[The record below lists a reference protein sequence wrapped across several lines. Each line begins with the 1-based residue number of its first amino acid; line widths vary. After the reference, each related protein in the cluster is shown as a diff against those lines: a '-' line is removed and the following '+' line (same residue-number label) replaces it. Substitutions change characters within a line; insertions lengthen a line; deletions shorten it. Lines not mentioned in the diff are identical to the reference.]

1 MASRSAS
8 SRTNS
13 SVVFIDSAL
22 SLAFEIT
29 VSDRS
34 NSPSSL
40 PDKNETIAR
49 CRLICTSRWTLHRA
63 RNTFL
68 TVINEIEQVAL
79 RAARAAGRIH
89 LKRLSRITINR
100 KSNSIDLVTEA
111 DRESEAAIIEVIHR
125 AFPTHAIL
133 AEESGASA
141 HQSDHRWIIDPLD
154 GTTNFA
160 HGYPQFCVSIAYE
173 RRGRVEL
180 GVVFDALKRECFIAT
195 RGQGARLNGKP
206 IRVSATPNL
215 CSSLLCTGFAYDRRE
230 RRRFYMCFWEELM
243 TRTQGIRRTGSA
255 ALDLA
260 YVAAGRTDGF
270 WEFGLRAWDVAAGA
284 LIVEEARGRVTNM
297 DGSEL
302 DLGGANIV
310 ATNGR
315 LHDELVETITQ
326 TRPEADRRHAE
337 MLRETKASA

>member
-1 MASRSAS
+1 M
-8 SRTNS
+8 
-13 SVVFIDSAL
+13 
-22 SLAFEIT
+22 
-29 VSDRS
+29 
-34 NSPSSL
+34 
-40 PDKNETIAR
+40 
-49 CRLICTSRWTLHRA
+49 
-63 RNTFL
+63 
-68 TVINEIEQVAL
+68 INEIEQVAL

-173 RRGRVEL
+173 RRGRVQF
-180 GVVFDALKRECFIAT
+180 GVVFDALKKECFIAN

-206 IRVSATPNL
+206 IRVSSTQNL
-215 CSSLLCTGFAYDRRE
+215 GAALLGTGFAYDRRE
-230 RRRFYMCFWEELM
+230 RRRFYLCFWEEIM
-243 TRTQGIRRTGSA
+243 MRVQGVRRTGSA

-260 YVAAGRTDGF
+260 YVAAGRIDGF

-284 LIVEEARGRVTNM
+284 LIIEEARGRVSNM
-297 DGSEL
+297 DASEL
-302 DLGGANIV
+302 DLAGANLL
-310 ATNGR
+310 ASNGR
-315 LHDELVETITQ
+315 LHDELVEVIAL